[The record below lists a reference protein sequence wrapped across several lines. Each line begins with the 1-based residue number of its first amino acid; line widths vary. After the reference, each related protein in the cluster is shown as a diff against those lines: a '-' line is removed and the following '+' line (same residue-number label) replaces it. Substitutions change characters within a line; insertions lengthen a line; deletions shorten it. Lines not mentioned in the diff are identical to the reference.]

1 MNRLFT
7 VLGLAFIGLIAAN
20 CNKDDSSGGP
30 QVVNLRDREE
40 VKNENEAEIEAYLKS
55 HFIVEN
61 EDNIS
66 FDTITKGESS
76 IWNDGRLVKDFT
88 LKSDAYEFEPIRNPN
103 GSTTLKYTKPKDQ
116 LSYKVYYIVINEG
129 KGKTASPID
138 STYVKTNN
146 FTFNNESFSPNI
158 PGEFYSFPTTP
169 QEFAYISNGQYTKV
183 PKQLRSA
190 ERQLLRKIKTATG
203 VTPNGQYD
211 EGSAGRIIAFI
222 PSGLGYF
229 NAGADGKLKA
239 YKPYIVDLTLIN
251 RIERDHDGDGILSK
265 NEVEVQ
271 KPVEELTLED
281 YFNFDTDGDG
291 IPNFLDDDDD
301 GDGVLTKTELFKE
314 RVNGVSTY
322 YKFDDEAL
330 KTCSDIPRY
339 LDITCFPDQKDGE
352 IVWPTKP

>member
-30 QVVNLRDREE
+30 QIINLRDREE
-40 VKNENEAEIEAYLKS
+40 VKIENEADIETYLKT
-55 HFIVEN
+55 HYIVEDG
-61 EDNIS
+61 ENIS
-66 FDTITKGESS
+66 FDTITKGEPS
-76 IWNDGRLVKDFT
+76 ILDDKRLVKDFT
-88 LKSDAYEFEPIRNPN
+88 LKSDLYEYEAIRNPN
-103 GSTTLKYTKPKDQ
+103 GTATLRYTKPKDE
-116 LSYKVYYIVINEG
+116 LTYKIYYIVINEG
-129 KGKTASPID
+129 KGDMASPID

-146 FTFNNESFSPNI
+146 LTLENEQFNPNT

-169 QEFAYISNGQYTKV
+169 QEFSFIANGQFTRV
-183 PKQLRSA
+183 PKQLKSA

-211 EGSAGRIIAFI
+211 QGSAGRIIAFI

-229 NAGADGKLKA
+229 NAGAGSLKS

-265 NEVEVQ
+265 FEVNVQ

-281 YFNFDTDGDG
+281 YFSFDTDGDG
-291 IPNFLDDDDD
+291 VPNFLDDDDD

-314 RVNGVSTY
+314 RVNGVNIY
-322 YKFDDEAL
+322 YEYNNDTL

-339 LDITCFPDQKDGE
+339 LDVNCFPDQKDGE
-352 IVWPTKP
+352 IIWPKK